1 MDKEDVAC
9 IYNNVKSWLIGK
21 LTDAGKDWRQ
31 KEKKMAEAE
40 MVR

>member
-1 MDKEDVAC
+1 MDKEDVAH
-9 IYNNVKSWLIGK
+9 IYNDVKSWLIGQH
-21 LTDAGKDWRQ
+21 TDAGKDWRQ